1 MNISGI
7 SGNLLSGVLLIF
19 GIASLVGSKFGGYST
34 DKWGVPFTL
43 VGGMTLHIV
52 TLILLSLV
60 THSYVG
66 VLVILILWS
75 FAAWS
80 TGPTQQFHL
89 ATIEPE
95 MSGVLLSMNQS
106 MMQFAMAVGAG
117 IGGVFV
123 ENVSLASITWIGAL
137 GVMIAIIASLMSFHS
152 QPKQALKDINQ

>member
-1 MNISGI
+1 
-7 SGNLLSGVLLIF
+7 
-19 GIASLVGSKFGGYST
+19 
-34 DKWGVPFTL
+34 
-43 VGGMTLHIV
+43 MTLHIV

-60 THSYVG
+60 THSYIG
-66 VLVILILWS
+66 VLMILILWS

-117 IGGVFV
+117 IGEVFV
-123 ENVSLASITWIGAL
+123 ENVSLASITWVGAL
-137 GVMIAIIASLMSFHS
+137 GVMIAIITSLTIFHS
-152 QPKQALKDINQ
+152 QPKQTLKDINQ